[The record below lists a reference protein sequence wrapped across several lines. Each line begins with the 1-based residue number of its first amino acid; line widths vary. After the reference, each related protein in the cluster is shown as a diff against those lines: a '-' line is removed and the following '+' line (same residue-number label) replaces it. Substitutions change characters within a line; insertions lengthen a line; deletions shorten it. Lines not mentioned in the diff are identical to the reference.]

1 MKFKLRWLFIIL
13 SVGLLTACGTMNSSF
28 DCPNKAGVSCKS
40 LDQVNSMVDSGQLR
54 GQTTSHLDGLGNQ
67 TEFSPYP
74 ESAGY
79 YPGQPLRYGETV
91 QRIWV
96 TPYEDSEGN
105 YHEDSTLYT
114 IVRKGHWIG
123 NPLKAVTQS

>member
-1 MKFKLRWLFIIL
+1 
-13 SVGLLTACGTMNSSF
+13 
-28 DCPNKAGVSCKS
+28 
-40 LDQVNSMVDSGQLR
+40 MVDSGQLR
-54 GQTTSHLDGLGNQ
+54 GQTTSHLAGLNEQ
-67 TEFSPYP
+67 TAFSQYP

-114 IVRKGHWIG
+114 IVKKGHWIG
-123 NPLKAVTQS
+123 NPLKAVIKS